1 MDLPR
6 PDSPTES
13 DMARTEA
20 RRYQSFKLADE
31 LRQTSDDLT
40 RMARLFVV
48 TADDRYKHYFDEIL
62 AIREESAPRP
72 LDYGNIYWDFVVA
85 TGKSPR
91 RTGEPAALERL
102 MREAQFTDDER
113 ALLKP
118 AKQRSDAL
126 VAIKE
131 ETMQAV
137 LGRFP

>member
-1 MDLPR
+1 
-6 PDSPTES
+6 
-13 DMARTEA
+13 
-20 RRYQSFKLADE
+20 
-31 LRQTSDDLT
+31 
-40 RMARLFVV
+40 MARLFVV
-48 TADDRYKHYFDEIL
+48 TADDRYKYYFDEIL

-91 RTGEPAALERL
+91 RAGEPAALERL

-118 AKQRSDAL
+118 VKQRSDAL

>member
-62 AIREESAPRP
+62 AIREESAPDHSTTAISTGICRRHRQ
-72 LDYGNIYWDFVVA
+72 VA
-85 TGKSPR
+85 ATR
-91 RTGEPAALERL
+91 RGAG
-102 MREAQFTDDER
+102 R
-113 ALLKP
+113 AGAP
-118 AKQRSDAL
+118 HARGS
-126 VAIKE
+126 IH
-131 ETMQAV
+131 
-137 LGRFP
+137 